1 MAQAKKIPYIGKAS
15 YCYADS
21 VSMLLASNG
30 EDILP
35 AKIEVLSGVGLGA
48 NILKG
53 TNLLFFNWEVPDYGI
68 DNALKI
74 LGFKPSRKKAPK
86 SQPPPLEKLKKDLE
100 KSPIVVGPLD
110 MGYLTYNP
118 LYSFLAG
125 VDHFVFVYK
134 ITKDEIFLHDPAGFA
149 HVCLP
154 LHQFKPAWKAKK
166 VFYGKDNFSYWVAPK
181 QLSHPSD
188 KEIYQA
194 AIKLFQ
200 WLYRDCDKRTKKEG
214 WITGKEAILATAK
227 RARERKLAKIEIEH
241 LVYFAF
247 QLGAI
252 RALDFASFFD
262 FKDNDLAKLK
272 RQQAEVFGKCHTV
285 TCANNWPAL
294 AKSLEKLAKIEK
306 AIKQGLLKK

>member
-1 MAQAKKIPYIGKAS
+1 MALIKKIPYIGKAA

-21 VSMLLASNG
+21 TSMLLASIG
-30 EDILP
+30 ENIP
-35 AKIEVLSGVGLGA
+35 PSKIEVLSGVGLGA

-74 LGFKPSRKKAPK
+74 LGFKSSRKKTPK

-125 VDHFVFVYK
+125 VDHFVLIYK
-134 ITKDEIFLHDPAGFA
+134 ITREEIFFHDPAGFP

-154 LHQFKPAWKAKK
+154 LPQFKLSWKAKK
-166 VFYGKDNFSYWVAPK
+166 IFYGKDNFSYWVAPK
-181 QLSHPSD
+181 RLSRPSD

-194 AIKLFQ
+194 AVKLFQ
-200 WLYRDCDKRTKKEG
+200 WLYRNCDKRTKKES
-214 WITGKEAILATAK
+214 WITGKEAILTTAK
-227 RARERKLAKIEIEH
+227 RARERRLTKIEIEQ

-262 FKDNDLAKLK
+262 FKDNDLAQLK
-272 RQQAEVFGKCHTV
+272 RQQAEIFGNCHTF
-285 TCANNWPAL
+285 TSASNWLAL
-294 AKSLEKLAKIEK
+294 ARELEELAKIEER
-306 AIKQGLLKK
+306 IKQRLFKK